1 MFFMVSYN
9 IDKFRSFVFESSFLE
24 RFEVDAETLEK
35 LKSDDVALLK
45 FGVGWLKNIL
55 FKQKD
60 PNQQAQ

>member
-35 LKSDDVALLK
+35 AE
-45 FGVGWLKNIL
+45 IR
-55 FKQKD
+55 
-60 PNQQAQ
+60 